1 MVQKHKSIGYMMITL
16 LSLCLMFSL
25 CVPMVFADDL
35 NGVGSGN
42 NVVNETVQTPVSTP
56 ETTVPQTNTSTT
68 NTTNNDSISLGGLPS
83 SNQSSK
89 DVEDTANAI
98 GGMFAQAGPDAKDI
112 EAANAFIAP
121 IASILNKVI
130 KILSSKPL
138 SSSPDKF
145 S

>member
-68 NTTNNDSISLGGLPS
+68 NTTNTTTTKTDRTGRTGRTGKSTVKVTPKGQAYWDS
-83 SNQSSK
+83 QY
-89 DVEDTANAI
+89 
-98 GGMFAQAGPDAKDI
+98 
-112 EAANAFIAP
+112 
-121 IASILNKVI
+121 
-130 KILSSKPL
+130 
-138 SSSPDKF
+138 
-145 S
+145 